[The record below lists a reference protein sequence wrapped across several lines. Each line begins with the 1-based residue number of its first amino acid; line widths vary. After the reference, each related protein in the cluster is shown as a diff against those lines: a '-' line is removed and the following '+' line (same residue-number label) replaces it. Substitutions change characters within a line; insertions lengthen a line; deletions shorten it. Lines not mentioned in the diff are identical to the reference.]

1 MEKKSK
7 NIIIILSVACGLLVA
22 GLIAFFIYQHNY
34 KQKQEERQASL
45 EQLAALDKQEME
57 NEYAQ
62 FALQYDELKHSVKN
76 DSLLTQ
82 LEKEQKRAEDLLQEL
97 RSVKS
102 NDAREIARL
111 KRELAT
117 VRQVLR
123 TYIRQVDSLQRLNQT
138 LTNERDAA
146 RARYNEAT
154 MQISGLNAEKQS
166 LSEKVAVAAQL
177 DATGI
182 SITPLKKNGKN
193 ARRTKDIKRFAVS
206 FTISRNV
213 TAQAGNRTVY
223 VRLTKPGNEVIN
235 ASGSFNYENRTLTAS
250 AQKNIEY
257 TGEATQVTVYI
268 PVNEYLSAGTYQAH
282 IFADG
287 QMIGSGTM
295 SMKK

>member
-166 LSEKVAVAAQL
+166 LSEKVAVAPSL
-177 DATGI
+177 
-182 SITPLKKNGKN
+182 TP
-193 ARRTKDIKRFAVS
+193 R
-206 FTISRNV
+206 
-213 TAQAGNRTVY
+213 
-223 VRLTKPGNEVIN
+223 
-235 ASGSFNYENRTLTAS
+235 AS
-250 AQKNIEY
+250 ASPRSKR
-257 TGEATQVTVYI
+257 TARTPDAPRTS
-268 PVNEYLSAGTYQAH
+268 SALP
-282 IFADG
+282 
-287 QMIGSGTM
+287 
-295 SMKK
+295 